1 MKQIEASGIQVVA
14 ISYDSVDILKSF
26 ATKNEIEFALLSDP
40 GSHVIKSFGL
50 LNETAGKG
58 RYGGIAHPLTVMV
71 DANRKVVGRISAT
84 VRLRH
89 TAQQLIDKWQDVG
102 SP

>member
-1 MKQIEASGIQVVA
+1 MIEASGIQVVA
-14 ISYDSVDILKSF
+14 ISYDSVDVLRTF
-26 ATKNEIEFALLSDP
+26 ASKNKIEFALFSDP

-71 DANRKVVGRISAT
+71 DQDRKVVGRISAT

-89 TAQQLIDKWQDVG
+89 TAQQLIDKWQDAG
-102 SP
+102 AP